1 RARNLALAVARS
13 ASPVLLVGETGTG
26 KGLMARAIH
35 EALGRLGPILV
46 VECAGV
52 APEIVDSE
60 LFGHEEGAFAGALGL
75 RIGRFEKAGS
85 GTILLREVGALSP
98 GTQARLLS

>member
-1 RARNLALAVARS
+1 
-13 ASPVLLVGETGTG
+13 
-26 KGLMARAIH
+26 
-35 EALGRLGPILV
+35 
-46 VECAGV
+46 
-52 APEIVDSE
+52 EIVDSE

-98 GTQARLLS
+98 GTQARLLSALQEHHIRRVGGNHAVAVQARVLATSTIDLQ